1 MGNYCCSDCDRP
13 KETEPLTQQVTLE
26 PSEQNEPRPEVAK
39 PVTVHIDVSPKVK
52 EIHMLYK

>member
-13 KETEPLTQQVTLE
+13 RDTDHISSPLTLEAVEQDEPL
-26 PSEQNEPRPEVAK
+26 PSVAK
-39 PVTVHIDVSPKVK
+39 PVTIHIDVSPKVK